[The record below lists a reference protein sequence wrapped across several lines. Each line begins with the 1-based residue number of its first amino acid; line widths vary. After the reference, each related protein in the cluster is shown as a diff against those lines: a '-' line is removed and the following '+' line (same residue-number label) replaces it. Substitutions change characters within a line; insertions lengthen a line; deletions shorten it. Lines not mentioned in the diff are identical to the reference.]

1 MKKHLPIYLYGLIII
16 LVGAF
21 LWFSE
26 NSSFQNIKL
35 TLGISLTAGA
45 IFAFAA
51 AFARQRHQVQ
61 FAYHQ
66 MHALALLV
74 YGIMLLLFCNSSEQ
88 LIEFTAFLFIFYAFS
103 EIIFCNWLF
112 NLAQKVVIKIIAIRA
127 LLGLVIGIGT
137 VVAMN
142 YPDFTLRLYG
152 VLFILVGINIMF
164 YVPVMRASQSVEND
178 KAQ

>member
-21 LWFSE
+21 LLFSE

-45 IFAFAA
+45 ILAFAA

-88 LIEFTAFLFIFYAFS
+88 LMEFTAFLFIFYAFS

-127 LLGLVIGIGT
+127 LLGLDNWYWNGSSHELSRFYT
-137 VVAMN
+137 Q
-142 YPDFTLRLYG
+142 TLWCFVYFG
-152 VLFILVGINIMF
+152 WHKYYF
-164 YVPVMRASQSVEND
+164 YVPVMRANHSLEND

>member
-16 LVGAF
+16 LVGGF
-21 LWFSE
+21 LLFSE
-26 NSSFQNIKL
+26 NSSFKTVKF

-51 AFARQRHQVQ
+51 AFARQRQQVQ

-127 LLGLVIGIGT
+127 LLGLVIGIGA

-152 VLFILVGINIMF
+152 VLFILVGINIIF
-164 YVPVMRASQSVEND
+164 YVPVMRANQSVEND
-178 KAQ
+178 KVK